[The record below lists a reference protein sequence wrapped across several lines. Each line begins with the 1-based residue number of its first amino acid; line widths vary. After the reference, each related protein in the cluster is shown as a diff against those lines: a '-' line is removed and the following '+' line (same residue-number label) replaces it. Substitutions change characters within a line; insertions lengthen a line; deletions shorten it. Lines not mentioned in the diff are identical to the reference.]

1 VTSLRKARSA
11 TACLAFLRAVN
22 VAQPNAFRALVVKN
36 FECVAVED
44 GDDSASEIGGE
55 YKIKIREY
63 QRENYDPTVHE

>member
-1 VTSLRKARSA
+1 
-11 TACLAFLRAVN
+11 LAFLRTVDATETD
-22 VAQPNAFRALVVKN
+22 AFRVLVVQD

-55 YKIKIREY
+55 YKIESREY